1 MSRYAEAL
9 APVLKVLVV
18 VVIIAAWVE
27 ANADRIQRIE
37 QDTAP
42 PLTSAFSKAPPAPGF
57 DPFRRAETE
66 PRAADSCSPAV
77 GRRNVTRVVPARPA
91 VIKT

>member
-1 MSRYAEAL
+1 MSRYAEAF

-27 ANADRIQRIE
+27 ANANRIAQE
-37 QDTAP
+37 HTP
-42 PLTSAFSKAPPAPGF
+42 PPASAFSKAPPAPGF
-57 DPFRRAETE
+57 DPFRRTETQAPPAE
-66 PRAADSCSPAV
+66 SCSPTV
-77 GRRNVTRVVPARPA
+77 DRRNATRTAPRPA

>member
-27 ANADRIQRIE
+27 ANATRTQQE
-37 QDTAP
+37 SVP
-42 PLTSAFSKAPPAPGF
+42 PPASSFSKAPPTPGF
-57 DPFRRAETE
+57 DPFRRTETQ
-66 PRAADSCSPAV
+66 ASTTDSCSPTV
-77 GRRNVTRVVPARPA
+77 DRRNVTRVAPARPA